1 MSTPRIPL
9 GDQDIADAQVPSVA
23 GGSSPDEHLAGLPP
37 ELVARIREVAAELAA
52 TAPPLTK
59 DQVKAL
65 SAIFRPTK
73 PAKREAA

>member
-1 MSTPRIPL
+1 MNT
-9 GDQDIADAQVPSVA
+9 
-23 GGSSPDEHLAGLPP
+23 DEHLAGLPP

-65 SAIFRPTK
+65 SAIFKPT
-73 PAKREAA
+73 PAGRKAA